1 MSKDLKKGKSKKGN
15 ENFNDSNSIE
25 KLNENKPKKKPIA
38 IISGEDEDLKEDQKD
53 DERNNR
59 YKTDGRGDKY
69 RPNMRRVDKVK
80 IMVRKETAK
89 GPKPKTDEDK
99 NNNNNNNKSLSK
111 PFVSKKRGRPGKNSK
126 KKIKDKKKGKYRP
139 GNVCFKIYVSC
150 MKNIHYFLYKKFKG
164 LELHFPTV
172 TNNKKKSHV
181 AQRELFNKTIY
192 ELYCENQIMRGF
204 KGRWKKNEKN
214 KESKN

>member
-15 ENFNDSNSIE
+15 ENINDSNSIE

-53 DERNNR
+53 EERNNR

-99 NNNNNNNKSLSK
+99 
-111 PFVSKKRGRPGKNSK
+111 SK
-126 KKIKDKKKGKYRP
+126 KKEIKKEESVSSWSVESVEVIKENGVYKKEDKDLQDEKKG
-139 GNVCFKIYVSC
+139 
-150 MKNIHYFLYKKFKG
+150 
-164 LELHFPTV
+164 
-172 TNNKKKSHV
+172 
-181 AQRELFNKTIY
+181 
-192 ELYCENQIMRGF
+192 
-204 KGRWKKNEKN
+204 
-214 KESKN
+214 